1 MSSNQMISTAAD
13 RVHSLSDS
21 ITQGLEIGQR
31 YVALLNQLT
40 ETKDPAELLDATEK
54 LEGLSLANAFVKFP
68 QHYQLAD
75 YYLLLMARM
84 LELNGENSLEIEENE
99 IHHQLLAKISPMED
113 QERFTFEIDPHN
125 GGAFFAE
132 QHHHEPL
139 FYLNLKHKI
148 LKFSNRALVDFFIV
162 RQTQKFSDLD
172 LQAVVSPMIKF
183 ALLLEKQLNF
193 VIDLGI
199 LETGNGARFRLQKPD
214 LPLTII
220 DRLFVKTTDT
230 DYMLLNLPQN
240 NGAELRL
247 DQNVRLQLAFDPD
260 DYAQEWSFRVLDKE
274 ERVSLFDVLLHYPL
288 VREWYLDNRE
298 FLAVRTDAMIFA
310 NNADQDHVDET
321 LTMTTPDQPA
331 QSAEQ
336 TAKNLE
342 NQTEVEKED

>member
-1 MSSNQMISTAAD
+1 MSNNQMISTAAD
-13 RVHSLSDS
+13 RVRSLSNS
-21 ITQGLEIGQR
+21 IAQGLEVGQR

-40 ETKDPAELLDATEK
+40 STKDPKELLAATEK
-54 LEGLSLANAFVKFP
+54 LEGLSLENAFVKFP

-84 LELNGENSLEIEENE
+84 LELNNESGLTIEEND

-113 QERFTFEIDPHN
+113 QERFTFEIDPRN

-139 FYLNLKHKI
+139 FYLNLKHQI

-172 LQAVVSPMIKF
+172 LQAVVQPMIKF
-183 ALLLEKQLNF
+183 ALLLEKQLDF

-230 DYMLLNLPQN
+230 DYMLLSLPQN

-260 DYAQEWSFRVLDKE
+260 DYSQEWSFRVLDSE
-274 ERVSLFDVLLHYPL
+274 ERVSFFDVLLHYPL

-310 NNADQDHVDET
+310 ADEPEN

-331 QSAEQ
+331 SQIEQPTADLAE
-336 TAKNLE
+336 TKEAE
-342 NQTEVEKED
+342 EKED

>member
-1 MSSNQMISTAAD
+1 MSNNQMISTAAD
-13 RVHSLSDS
+13 RVRSLSDS
-21 ITQGLEIGQR
+21 IAQGLEVGQR

-40 ETKDPAELLDATEK
+40 STKDPKELLAATEK
-54 LEGLSLANAFVKFP
+54 LEGLSLENAFVKFP

-84 LELNGENSLEIEENE
+84 LELNNESGLTIEEND

-113 QERFTFEIDPHN
+113 QERFTFEIDPRN

-139 FYLNLKHKI
+139 FYLNLKHQI

-172 LQAVVSPMIKF
+172 LQAVVQPMIKF
-183 ALLLEKQLNF
+183 ALLLEKQLDF

-230 DYMLLNLPQN
+230 EI
-240 NGAELRL
+240 GRA
-247 DQNVRLQLAFDPD
+247 
-260 DYAQEWSFRVLDKE
+260 
-274 ERVSLFDVLLHYPL
+274 
-288 VREWYLDNRE
+288 
-298 FLAVRTDAMIFA
+298 
-310 NNADQDHVDET
+310 HV
-321 LTMTTPDQPA
+321 
-331 QSAEQ
+331 
-336 TAKNLE
+336 
-342 NQTEVEKED
+342 